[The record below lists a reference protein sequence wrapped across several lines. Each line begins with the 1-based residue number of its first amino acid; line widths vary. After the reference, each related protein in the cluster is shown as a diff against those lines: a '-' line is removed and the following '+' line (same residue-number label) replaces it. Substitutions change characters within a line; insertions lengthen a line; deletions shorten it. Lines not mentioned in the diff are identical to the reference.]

1 MRQEPIRDPE
11 KGGEVI
17 NRGQSSLKSVEMD
30 IVCFLQSPWFLNI
43 VSPCSLFYIKQF
55 LLAVF
60 CILDGGGGGETVSK
74 TLSVFMKDQELQ
86 QRTEREES
94 EYKD

>member
-1 MRQEPIRDPE
+1 MRKIWKWILQF
-11 KGGEVI
+11 
-17 NRGQSSLKSVEMD
+17 
-30 IVCFLQSPWFLNI
+30 VCFLQSPWFLNI

-60 CILDGGGGGETVSK
+60 CILDGGGGETVSK

-86 QRTEREES
+86 QRTEKEREES
-94 EYKD
+94 EYND